1 MPKRTLHKYKKVQRR
16 KSRKDELNC
25 NKRILN
31 DALKNTRIVVDKD
44 EESHISNDESSG
56 TGSKIAFHI
65 ENMGMLAHFNLCPKV
80 YLLHN
85 PFLFSLMIAFCFRI
99 LVVFLLLPILV

>member
-44 EESHISNDESSG
+44 EESHISIDESSG
-56 TGSKIAFHI
+56 TGSKIAFHL
-65 ENMGMLAHFNLCPKV
+65 ENIGMLAHFNLCPKV
-80 YLLHN
+80 CYCIIHSNLVSIS
-85 PFLFSLMIAFCFRI
+85 PFLRYY
-99 LVVFLLLPILV
+99 LPN